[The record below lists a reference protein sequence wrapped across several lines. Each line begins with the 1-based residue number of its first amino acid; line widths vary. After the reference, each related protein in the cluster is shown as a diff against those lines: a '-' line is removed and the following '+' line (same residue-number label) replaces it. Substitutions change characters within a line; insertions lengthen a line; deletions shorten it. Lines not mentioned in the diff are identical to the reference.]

1 MASSQVKD
9 LSIERKPSFF
19 HKFLPIL
26 GWLPSYKKSWL
37 STDLLAGL
45 AVWALAVPQAMAYAG
60 IAGVPAVYGLYA
72 LPLALIAY
80 AIFGTSH
87 TLGLGPDSA
96 LAMLSA
102 ATVGALAAQ
111 GSEEFLALSFALAL
125 MVGLLFI
132 IFGLLRLGWVAHF
145 LANPV
150 LKGFMQGLA
159 LVVLVGQL
167 PKIFGVEGA
176 SGNFFQELWAIIVQ
190 LPQANLVTMIIGF
203 SSLSLLF
210 AFRHILPRAPGALIA
225 VVLAIFAVS
234 IFDLTAYGVDV
245 VGVIETSLPPLGLPD
260 VSLGDLAALVP
271 GALALVL
278 VGYSKSLG
286 MAKTASETT
295 REKIDTNQE
304 MIALGISNAS
314 SGFSSGIAVGG
325 SMSRTTTVIGA
336 GGRTQ
341 LTALVNAFLVILTL
355 LFLMPFFENLP
366 QATLGAIVI
375 YAMIRMLDFGYFKRL
390 YRISRP
396 EFWYASAAFLGELF
410 LGTLPGVLMGVILSL
425 LVLIRRVTRPGTA
438 VIGRMPDET
447 YRDVNR
453 YPEAETVPGLLIF
466 RFDSVLFF
474 SNADY
479 FTDEVQKYIDR
490 AKVPVQQVLVNSET
504 INDLDT
510 TGTDRLIKLH
520 EDLKRDNIQLAFA
533 EVKDPVREMMR
544 LSGAEEAIGEENFY
558 SSVSAG
564 VRAFL
569 AREQGGTYSS

>member
-1 MASSQVKD
+1 MTTSNTEDRSRGRNGSRLQRLV
-9 LSIERKPSFF
+9 
-19 HKFLPIL
+19 PIT
-26 GWLPSYKKSWL
+26 GWLPSYDRSQL
-37 STDLLAGL
+37 PTDLLAGL

-80 AIFGTSH
+80 AVFGSSR

-102 ATVGALAAQ
+102 ATVGALATQ
-111 GSEEFLALSFALAL
+111 GSEEFLALSIALAL
-125 MVGLLFI
+125 IVGVLFI
-132 IFGLLRLGWVAHF
+132 IFGLLRLGWVANF

-190 LPQANLVTMIIGF
+190 LPQANPVTTIIGF
-203 SSLSLLF
+203 SSLALLF
-210 AFRHILPRAPGALIA
+210 AFKRLIPRAPGALIS
-225 VVLAIFAVS
+225 VVLAILVVS
-234 IFDLTAYGVDV
+234 IFDLTDYGVEV

-260 VSLGDLAALVP
+260 VTLGDLAALVP

-286 MAKTASETT
+286 MAKTAAETT

-304 MIALGISNAS
+304 MIALGIANAS

-325 SMSRTTTVIGA
+325 SMSRTTTVINA

-341 LTALVNAFLVILTL
+341 LASLVNAVLVILTL
-355 LFLMPFFENLP
+355 LFLMPFFQNLP

-375 YAMIRMLDFGYFKRL
+375 FAMILMLDPSYFRRL
-390 YRISRP
+390 YRISRD

-410 LGTLPGVLMGVILSL
+410 LGTLPGVLLGVALSV

-447 YRDVNR
+447 YRDVKR

-479 FTDEVQKYIDR
+479 FTEEVQEYV
-490 AKVPVQQVLVNSET
+490 ALAEVPIQKVLVNAET

-510 TGTDRLIKLH
+510 TGTDRLIKLN
-520 EDLKRDNIQLAFA
+520 EELQRDGIQLAFA

-544 LSGAEEAIGEENFY
+544 LSGAEEAIGADNFY

-569 AREQGGTYSS
+569 QRNKDRP

>member
-1 MASSQVKD
+1 MTTSNTEDRSRGRNSSRLHRIV
-9 LSIERKPSFF
+9 
-19 HKFLPIL
+19 PIT
-26 GWLPSYKKSWL
+26 GWLPSYERSQL
-37 STDLLAGL
+37 PTDLLAGL
-45 AVWALAVPQAMAYAG
+45 AVWALTVPQAMAYAG

-72 LPLALIAY
+72 VPLAMIAY
-80 AIFGTSH
+80 AVFGTSR
-87 TLGLGPDSA
+87 TLSIGPDSA
-96 LAMLSA
+96 LAMLSF

-111 GSEEFLALSFALAL
+111 GSEEFLALSIALAL
-125 MVGLLFI
+125 IVGLLFI
-132 IFGLLRLGWVAHF
+132 IFGLLRLGWVANF

-190 LPQANLVTMIIGF
+190 LPQANLVTTIIGL
-203 SSLSLLF
+203 SSLALLF
-210 AFRHILPRAPGALIA
+210 AFKRFVPRAPGALIS
-225 VVLAIFAVS
+225 VVFAILVVS
-234 IFDLTAYGVDV
+234 IFDLADYGVDV
-245 VGVIETSLPPLGLPD
+245 VGVIETSLPPLGLPN
-260 VSLGDLAALVP
+260 VTLGDLAALVP
-271 GALALVL
+271 GALALVM

-286 MAKTASETT
+286 MAKTAAETT

-304 MIALGISNAS
+304 MIALGIANAS

-325 SMSRTTTVIGA
+325 SMSRTTTVINA

-341 LTALVNAFLVILTL
+341 LASLVNAGLVILTL
-355 LFLMPFFENLP
+355 LFLMPFFQNLP

-375 YAMIRMLDFGYFKRL
+375 FAMILMLDPSYFLRL
-390 YRISRP
+390 YRISRD
-396 EFWYASAAFLGELF
+396 EFWYSSVAFLGELF
-410 LGTLPGVLMGVILSL
+410 LGTLPGVLLGVVLSL

-447 YRDVNR
+447 YRDVKR

-479 FTDEVQKYIDR
+479 FTDEVQEYVSVAD
-490 AKVPVQQVLVNSET
+490 VPIQKVLVNAET

-510 TGTDRLIKLH
+510 TGTDRLINLQ
-520 EDLKRDNIQLAFA
+520 EELSRDGIQLAFA

-544 LSGAEEAIGEENFY
+544 LSGAEEAIGTENFY

-569 AREQGGTYSS
+569 QRNEDRS